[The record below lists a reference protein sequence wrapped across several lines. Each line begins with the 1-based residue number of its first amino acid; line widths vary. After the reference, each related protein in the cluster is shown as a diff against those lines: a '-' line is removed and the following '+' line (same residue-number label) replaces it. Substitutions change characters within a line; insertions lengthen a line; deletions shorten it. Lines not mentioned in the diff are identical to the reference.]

1 MLREFIYIIS
11 LANKLM
17 NRTKTYVFIVLI
29 TLACSPQ
36 RMIDSSHRNRP
47 DWVFG
52 VQRSY
57 LIGHGTGRDVAEARG
72 SALNNIK
79 AQIAQAVFSEIQSSK
94 HYNIREVQSGKT
106 FELIISFVSETVSK
120 TNGGFITRGVSL
132 SDASDYYYEIVRD
145 RNTRRETVRYSV
157 KYPFSRMELDS
168 YLREWE
174 RRQLMLIEQ
183 RDEIAA
189 RIGRHESIEEI
200 IADIYKLVQIREMLE
215 GENAVEAAFIVSDM
229 YSYINSVRLEVFE
242 EGYGFLRFGLIYGD
256 NELKAGVRPRVSAE
270 GVVIESLFQRDG
282 HWIATYRENQDLNSE
297 GRRPSLN
304 FVFAYRTWKLK
315 HTYQLTPNVDINIL
329 SPMLFNAKRV
339 SFFGARVRS
348 FDYMIKTEV
357 LGLGGVVLERIMMHP
372 VKISGANRESLATIT
387 LDFANGINMR
397 SGSRYHTLRFET
409 DLVRKDFSIK
419 DNSRIIVSGSLFYR
433 EVITGEHRTLNFRG
447 IELRTDW

>member
-1 MLREFIYIIS
+1 MFRDFNIYCF
-11 LANKLM
+11 ATHLM
-17 NRTKTYVFIVLI
+17 SRTKPYLVLVLI

-36 RMIDSSHRNRP
+36 RMIDSSHRKRP
-47 DWVFG
+47 DWVYG
-52 VQRSY
+52 VQRGF
-57 LIGHGTGRDVAEARG
+57 LIGNGTGRDINEARA

-79 AQIAQAVFSEIQSSK
+79 SQIAQAVFSEIQSSK

-106 FELIISFVSETVSK
+106 FELITSFVSETVST
-120 TNGGFITRGVSL
+120 TNEGFVTRGVSL
-132 SDASDYYYEIVRD
+132 SDASDYYYEVVRD
-145 RNTRRETVRYSV
+145 RDTRSEIVRYSV

-174 RRQLMLIEQ
+174 GRQLMLIEQ

-189 RIGRHESIEEI
+189 RIDQHESIEDI
-200 IADIYKLVQIREMLE
+200 IADIYKLVQIKELLV

-229 YSYINSVRLEVFE
+229 YSYLNSVRLEVFE
-242 EGYGFLRFGLIYGD
+242 EDYGFLSFGLIYRD
-256 NELKAGVRPRVSAE
+256 NEIKTGVRPRVSAE

-282 HWIATYRENQDLNSE
+282 HWIATYREDQDLNSE
-297 GRRPSLN
+297 GRMPSVN
-304 FVFAYRTWKLK
+304 FVFAYRTWKLEHK
-315 HTYQLTPNVDINIL
+315 YQLTPNVEVSIL

-339 SFFGARVRS
+339 SFFGVRVKS

-372 VKISGANRESLATIT
+372 VKRHGTNRTALPTIT
-387 LDFANGINMR
+387 FDFANGIYTF

-409 DLVRKDFSIK
+409 DLIRKDFSVS

-433 EVITGEHRTLNFRG
+433 EVITGEHKTLNFRG